1 MTDNTG
7 STARLIYKIAD
18 RQMWEDATRTGSYAG
33 SSDDLRDGFIHFST
47 REQLGETARKHFA
60 GRTDLLLIAVPA
72 PSLGNALKW
81 EPSRGGALFP
91 HLYAVLPTADALWV
105 RELRLGQDGIPD
117 IDAAL
122 AERPKA
128 GG

>member
-1 MTDNTG
+1 MTDKTG
-7 STARLIYKIAD
+7 TTARLIYKIAD
-18 RQMWEDATRTGSYAG
+18 RQTWEEAMQTGSYAG

-47 REQLGETARKHFA
+47 HEQLRETARKHFA
-60 GRTDLLLIAVPA
+60 GRTDLLLVAVPA
-72 PSLGNALKW
+72 PSLGSALKW

-91 HLYAVLPTADALWV
+91 HLYAKLPTTAALWV
-105 RELRLGQDGIPD
+105 RELPQGRDGIPD

-122 AERPKA
+122 AERPEA

>member
-72 PSLGNALKW
+72 PSLGSALKW

-91 HLYAVLPTADALWV
+91 HLYAELPTADALWV